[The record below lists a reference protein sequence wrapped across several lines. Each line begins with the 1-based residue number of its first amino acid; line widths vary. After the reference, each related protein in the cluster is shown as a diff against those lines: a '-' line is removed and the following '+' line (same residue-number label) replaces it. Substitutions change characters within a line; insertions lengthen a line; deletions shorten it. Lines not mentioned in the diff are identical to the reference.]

1 MHPDLSLTAYR
12 QHEREV
18 VRDAELRRR
27 ARECPGCVVRARHRL
42 RAELA
47 LLGTRLT
54 GRTARP
60 ASVVPA
66 CCPA

>member
-27 ARECPGCVVRARHRL
+27 ARECPGCVVRARRRL
-42 RAELA
+42 LA
-47 LLGTRLT
+47 AATLLGARL
-54 GRTARP
+54 GRRAARV
-60 ASVVPA
+60 APA

>member
-27 ARECPGCVVRARHRL
+27 ARECPGCVVRARRRL
-42 RAELA
+42 RAAATLLA
-47 LLGTRLT
+47 ERVA
-54 GRTARP
+54 GRGRP
-60 ASVVPA
+60 AAA